1 MTTFSKLSFDK
12 CIVAYEQALAQPQ
25 TSDLLAATISMIDGV
40 AESCRDGGLVE
51 KGVEPAAR
59 EHWYTRAAA
68 ALTQYITASTTRLTG
83 HGLEQITQ
91 RKQSVAYIFNASG
104 YRNMKHLIALVQET
118 HADGTQT
125 LATQRAA
132 VIFAF
137 IGLDDLPEELL
148 KVALMQPAEILYFL
162 MLGWLNQRA
171 VLTPLGE
178 KNRGKLL
185 TSGHLLED
193 VRIADKHIPQLVNAW
208 MYCSY
213 ASEPQKHQI
222 KKWLNRLLQHRMR
235 DAGIILKPV
244 TFELK
249 ARPKILVIHERF
261 TEQHAMYRCYRPF
274 IATLNE
280 FFDTI
285 AISDAD
291 MIDAAADS
299 LFDEVIT
306 LPKKRPSV
314 QDIAALIQA
323 QKADVIFYPSLGM
336 SYWTVMTAGLRL
348 APVQVMSHGHPATS
362 MLDTIDYAYVP
373 HLEGD
378 PGVIHSERT
387 VVGQT
392 NLRFERPVDLPE
404 VLPKL
409 LPASDREVRIAV
421 NSKVMKLSWRLVEIC
436 KRIEREATVPVMF
449 SFFPGELKGYMDGI
463 DAAIRAQIPSA
474 TVLPYSGYSNF
485 LNEISKCDLAL
496 AAFPFGN
503 TNSTVDTCLLGLPTV
518 VHFGPECSAQSDAL
532 VLRSAG
538 LPQWLICDNDEDYF
552 QTALSLVNSKAAR
565 LDALGGEDR
574 NTIAKR
580 LFDRTE
586 DTPREPFG
594 EVIFRLHQNH
604 RSIQSSPKRVYGYQE
619 ILAMSD

>member
-1 MTTFSKLSFDK
+1 MTTRSKLSFDQ
-12 CIVAYEQALAQPQ
+12 CIVTYEQALARPQ
-25 TSDLLAATISMIDGV
+25 ERDLLGATISMIDGV
-40 AESCRDGGLVE
+40 ADSCSDGGLVE

-83 HGLEQITQ
+83 DGLEQITQ

-104 YRNMKHLIALVQET
+104 YRNMKHLISLVQET

-125 LATQRAA
+125 LNTKQAA

-148 KVALMQPAEILYFL
+148 EVALRQPAKILYFL

-185 TSGHLLED
+185 TSGHLLEG

-213 ASEPQKHQI
+213 ASDPQKHQI
-222 KKWLNRLLQHRMR
+222 KKWFNRLLMQRMH
-235 DAGIILKPV
+235 DAGIVSEPV
-244 TFELK
+244 THVIK
-249 ARPKILVIHERF
+249 TRPKILVIHERF
-261 TEQHAMYRCYRPF
+261 TERHAMYRCYRPL
-274 IATLNE
+274 IVTLNE
-280 FFDTI
+280 FFDTV

-299 LFDEVIT
+299 LFDEVIA
-306 LPKKRPSV
+306 LPKKRPSI

-323 QKADVIFYPSLGM
+323 QKADVIFYPSIGM
-336 SYWTVMTAGLRL
+336 SYWAVMTAGLRL
-348 APVQVMSHGHPATS
+348 APVQIMSHGHPATS
-362 MLDTIDYAYVP
+362 KLDTIDYAYVP

-378 PGVIHSERT
+378 PGAIHSERT

-404 VLPKL
+404 VLPNL
-409 LPASDREVRIAV
+409 LHPSDREVRIAV
-421 NSKVMKLSWRLVEIC
+421 NAKVMKLSWRLVEIC
-436 KRIEREATVPVMF
+436 KRIEREATVPVKF
-449 SFFPGELKGYMDGI
+449 SFFPGELKAYMDGI

-474 TVLPYSGYSNF
+474 TVVPYSGYGKF

-496 AAFPFGN
+496 SAFPFGN

-518 VHFGPECSAQSDAL
+518 VHFGQECPAQTDAL
-532 VLRSAG
+532 VMRSAG
-538 LPQWLICDNDEDYF
+538 LPEWLICDNDEDYF

-580 LFDRTE
+580 LFDSTE
-586 DTPREPFG
+586 HTAQEPFG
-594 EVIFRLHQNH
+594 EVIFRLYQNH
-604 RSIQSSPKRVYGYQE
+604 RSIQNSSKRVFGYQE
-619 ILAMSD
+619 ILAMND